1 MGHAPATGT
10 AAAAITGTTAAAA
23 AAGAG
28 GAAAAALKAAGPDSP
43 SAGAARRAVDGYV
56 LEAEELLRLRSAG
69 EDPAPSEAVRLLAT
83 ALQRGGAA
91 LPQRDAA
98 TTPLVL
104 ATDLAREM
112 VGAADACM
120 LLWARGGGVP
130 TVLRGRDR
138 RGAALFNPG
147 PVHPGC
153 SPMHHG
159 CDPHASRPT
168 PVHPRLHLD
177 VSRRGAALT
186 TRLLAQPPVAAL
198 LSRAALRLDPVLLH
212 RPGVAP
218 PQVQRR
224 PDTEHHAPCTMH
236 HAPCTV
242 HHASCTMHHASCN
255 HATMQPR
262 NHVTT

>member
-28 GAAAAALKAAGPDSP
+28 GAAAAALKAAVPDSP

-138 RGAALFNPG
+138 RSAALFNPG
-147 PVHPGC
+147 PPC
-153 SPMHHG
+153 
-159 CDPHASRPT
+159 T
-168 PVHPRLHLD
+168 L
-177 VSRRGAALT
+177 AA
-186 TRLLAQPPVAAL
+186 
-198 LSRAALRLDPVLLH
+198 
-212 RPGVAP
+212 
-218 PQVQRR
+218 
-224 PDTEHHAPCTMH
+224 APCTTAATPMH
-236 HAPCTV
+236 PDRTQCIPGCTLTCPG
-242 HHASCTMHHASCN
+242 AARPSRPGC
-255 HATMQPR
+255 
-262 NHVTT
+262 

>member
-10 AAAAITGTTAAAA
+10 AAAAAITGTTAAAV

-28 GAAAAALKAAGPDSP
+28 GAAAAALKAAVPDSP

-69 EDPAPSEAVRLLAT
+69 EDAAPSEAVRLLAT

-159 CDPHASRPT
+159 CDPYASRPH

-224 PDTEHHAPCTMH
+224 PDTEHHAPCTMQ
-236 HAPCTV
+236 P
-242 HHASCTMHHASCN
+242 CN